1 MQAAATQ
8 PVIKSAKTMSDFNNP
23 APSAAQKGPGVSIGR
38 GIGVT
43 GSIEGADTLTV
54 ETKVELSVKCRLL
67 VVADEGHYSGKVEA
81 EIVEIRGRFDGE
93 MTAKDRLIIH
103 DKGAISGTIKYKEI
117 EVARGATLTGNFD
130 VLKKG

>member
-1 MQAAATQ
+1 MQPAMQ
-8 PVIKSAKTMSDFNNP
+8 PAIKTPKSMSDFTP
-23 APSAAQKGPGVSIGR
+23 ASSASQKGPGVSIGR
-38 GIGVT
+38 GIGFT

-67 VVADEGHYSGKVEA
+67 VVAEEGHYSGKVEA

-93 MTAKDRLIIH
+93 MTAKDRLIVH

>member
-23 APSAAQKGPGVSIGR
+23 APAAAQKGPGVSIGR
-38 GIGVT
+38 GIGFT

>member
-1 MQAAATQ
+1 MQAATQ
-8 PVIKSAKTMSDFNNP
+8 PVIKSAKTMSDFNQAP
-23 APSAAQKGPGVSIGR
+23 ATSTSKGPGVSIGR
-38 GIGVT
+38 GIGFT

-67 VVADEGHYSGKVEA
+67 VVAEEGHYSGKVEA

-130 VLKKG
+130 VLKKN

>member
-1 MQAAATQ
+1 MQPAMQ
-8 PVIKSAKTMSDFNNP
+8 PAIKSPKGMSDFTP
-23 APSAAQKGPGVSIGR
+23 APSASQKGPGVSIGR
-38 GIGVT
+38 GIGFT

-67 VVADEGHYSGKVEA
+67 VVAEEGHYSGKVEA

-93 MTAKDRLIIH
+93 MTAKDRLIVH

>member
-1 MQAAATQ
+1 MQAATQ
-8 PVIKSAKTMSDFNNP
+8 PVIKSAKTMSDFNP
-23 APSAAQKGPGVSIGR
+23 APAAAQKGPGVSIGR
-38 GIGVT
+38 GIGFT

-67 VVADEGHYSGKVEA
+67 VVAEEGHYSGKVEA

>member
-1 MQAAATQ
+1 MQAATQ
-8 PVIKSAKTMSDFNNP
+8 PVIKSAKTMSDFNTP
-23 APSAAQKGPGVSIGR
+23 APASAQKGPGVSIGR
-38 GIGVT
+38 GIGFT

-67 VVADEGHYSGKVEA
+67 VVAEEGHYSGKVEA

>member
-1 MQAAATQ
+1 MQAATQ
-8 PVIKSAKTMSDFNNP
+8 PVIRNPKTMSDFGAAP
-23 APSAAQKGPGVSIGR
+23 AAAQKGPGVSIGR
-38 GIGVT
+38 GIGFT

-67 VVADEGHYSGKVEA
+67 VVAEEGHYSGKVEA

>member
-1 MQAAATQ
+1 MQAATQ
-8 PVIKSAKTMSDFNNP
+8 PVIKSAKTMSDFNQAP
-23 APSAAQKGPGVSIGR
+23 AASTSKGPGVSIGR
-38 GIGVT
+38 GIGFT

-67 VVADEGHYSGKVEA
+67 VVAEEGHYSGKVEA

-130 VLKKG
+130 VLKKN